1 MIIYFVYL
9 LVCFLC
15 FVSIMLAA
23 AVFQSEW
30 KLEFKY
36 ESRRLWMI
44 LKTLTDGQATDDFE
58 RELSCCGFNNALDYC
73 DRKSKSL
80 ENTGSG
86 YGRQSKIGDRTL
98 RPGQYFSIFKMPSR
112 ETIPSPG
119 MVCRYIRAYIPTYTI
134 ECELIFT

>member
-1 MIIYFVYL
+1 
-9 LVCFLC
+9 
-15 FVSIMLAA
+15 MLAA

-86 YGRQSKIGDRTL
+86 YGRQSKIF
-98 RPGQYFSIFKMPSR
+98 QKYFQWIM
-112 ETIPSPG
+112 
-119 MVCRYIRAYIPTYTI
+119 YQQ
-134 ECELIFT
+134 

>member
-9 LVCFLC
+9 LLCFLC

-23 AVFQSEW
+23 AIFQSEW
-30 KLEFKY
+30 KLKFKQ

-73 DRKSKSL
+73 DRKSKRL
-80 ENTGSG
+80 
-86 YGRQSKIGDRTL
+86 IGGTR
-98 RPGQYFSIFKMPSR
+98 
-112 ETIPSPG
+112 
-119 MVCRYIRAYIPTYTI
+119 
-134 ECELIFT
+134 

>member
-1 MIIYFVYL
+1 
-9 LVCFLC
+9 
-15 FVSIMLAA
+15 MLAA

-80 ENTGSG
+80 ENTGLG
-86 YGRQSKIGDRTL
+86 YGRQSKIF
-98 RPGQYFSIFKMPSR
+98 QKYFQWIM
-112 ETIPSPG
+112 
-119 MVCRYIRAYIPTYTI
+119 YQQ
-134 ECELIFT
+134 